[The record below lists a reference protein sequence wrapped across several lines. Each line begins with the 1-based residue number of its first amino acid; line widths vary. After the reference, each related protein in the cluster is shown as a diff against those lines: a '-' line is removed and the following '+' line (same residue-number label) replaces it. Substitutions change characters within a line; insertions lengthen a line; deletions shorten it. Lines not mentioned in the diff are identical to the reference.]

1 MNVDESKMNAKALI
15 LSDNERFSR
24 MLSHEL
30 SYMRIDSECATDAD
44 MCDSCDGYDIILADL
59 DMCGNGLLSHMLDG
73 KSVVHIEERE
83 STGIL
88 VIGWSCA
95 ETPEFYLD
103 LKLCSAY
110 LRRPFL
116 MTDMR
121 YIIAGYFS
129 EHLIYNGSDTTIN
142 DDNGYLT
149 YISRLRRIAEMSGK
163 RLDVAVGDKRHLL
176 CDSDSM
182 TAIYG
187 EKRFP
192 LSQYEYKVLSMLCER
207 RGEVVT
213 REDISREL
221 GGDASNMCDV
231 YICHLRKKI
240 DSELGLKL
248 ILTVRGKGY
257 CVK

>member
-1 MNVDESKMNAKALI
+1 MKTDENKMNAKALI

-30 SYMRIDSECATDAD
+30 SYMRIDSECISDAD

-59 DMCGNGLLSHMLDG
+59 DMCGNGILSHMLDG
-73 KSVVHIEERE
+73 KSVVRTEDRE
-83 STGIL
+83 STGVL

-95 ETPEFYLD
+95 EDPELYVD

-116 MTDMR
+116 MADMR

-129 EHLIYNGSDTTIN
+129 GQSTYDGSDVSIR
-142 DDNGYLT
+142 DDSEYLA

-163 RLDVAVGDKRHLL
+163 RLDMAVGDKRRLM
-176 CDSDSM
+176 CDSDGM

-207 RGEVVT
+207 RGEIVT

-221 GGDASNMCDV
+221 GGEASNMCDV